1 MKWGSG
7 FWEETEERIK
17 ELTTKLEND
26 LKAEL
31 GGKIPGFN
39 CNVSDYEKITKE
51 QKSEVVY
58 RAQHVVNSIQA
69 KQLTGIIEL
78 THEVLDDP
86 QQTYILAV
94 DKLDE
99 DWGLR
104 IASRGPL
111 TAPEFG
117 LANPSS
123 KFRNARS

>member
-1 MKWGSG
+1 MPPEGACTSHLWSTHRDIPK
-7 FWEETEERIK
+7 
-17 ELTTKLEND
+17 
-26 LKAEL
+26 KACFAASSPNNW
-31 GGKIPGFN
+31 K
-39 CNVSDYEKITKE
+39 
-51 QKSEVVY
+51 
-58 RAQHVVNSIQA
+58 A